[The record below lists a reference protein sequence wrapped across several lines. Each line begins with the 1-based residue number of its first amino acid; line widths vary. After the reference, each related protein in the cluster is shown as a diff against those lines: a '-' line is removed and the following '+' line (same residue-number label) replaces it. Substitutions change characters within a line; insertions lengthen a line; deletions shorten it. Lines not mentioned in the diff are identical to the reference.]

1 MSTWEDFQI
10 NPEQY
15 RHHPTWDL
23 LSPAE
28 FYETVCDWDWNEMD
42 GHTPTA
48 TMRAKEWFTPP
59 PDSCQKS

>member
-1 MSTWEDFQI
+1 MTWAEFQI

-28 FYETVCDWDWNEMD
+28 FYKTVRDWDWNEVD

-48 TMRAKEWFTPP
+48 TMRANEWVPVP
-59 PDSCQKS
+59 PD